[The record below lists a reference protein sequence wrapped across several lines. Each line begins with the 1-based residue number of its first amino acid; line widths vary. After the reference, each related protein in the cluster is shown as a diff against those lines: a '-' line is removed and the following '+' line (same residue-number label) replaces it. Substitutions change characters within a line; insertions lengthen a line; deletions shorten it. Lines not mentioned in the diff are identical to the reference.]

1 MSKIQIEEIDA
12 LTTNGNLQLTPNG
25 TGIVD
30 ISGESD
36 ATLQLDDVKVKAPP
50 ATAQQNT
57 TLILPQND
65 VTAGQYLNVNSITGS
80 GSTAVG
86 QLESVAVTPPTADV
100 LDAANFTTGQ
110 VPDARYA
117 IPGTAGGGLQ
127 FVSKQE
133 PASDNTINT
142 LDFPLDTD
150 TNYKII
156 GTVLFSSNSTYPLM
170 DWLMADGSVSAIGG
184 TGGIG
189 YTFWYDSNA
198 SGTYSNNSNENYI
211 VMYPVSWAFYYRYG
225 FEFDIHN
232 TPGHVAVNGRL
243 HANNNANTPSK
254 VRLDASYMDNSTWN
268 SRRIH
273 TLRLR
278 AGHGLSHFFN
288 VGTSVH
294 LYKYS
299 TI

>member
-1 MSKIQIEEIDA
+1 MSKIQIEEIDSV
-12 LTTNGNLQLTPNG
+12 TTNGNLKLTPNG

-30 ISGESD
+30 VSGESD
-36 ATLQLDDVKVKAPP
+36 GTLQLDNVKVKAPP

-65 VTAGQYLNVNSITGS
+65 LTAGQYLNVNSITGS

-86 QLESVAVTPPTADV
+86 QLEGVAVTPPTADV
-100 LDAANFTTGQ
+100 IDAANFTTGQ
-110 VPDARYA
+110 VPDARYS

-127 FVSKQE
+127 FVSKQV
-133 PASDNTINT
+133 PTSNGTVTT
-142 LDFPLDTD
+142 LDFPLETD

-184 TGGIG
+184 SGGIG
-189 YTFWYDSNA
+189 YTFWYDANA
-198 SGTYSNNSNENYI
+198 SGTYSNNSNQNYI
-211 VMYPVSWAFYYRYG
+211 VMYPLNWTMYYRYG

-243 HANNNANTPSK
+243 HANQNANAPSK
-254 VRLDASYMDNSTWN
+254 LRLDASYMDNSTWN

-273 TLRLR
+273 TLRFR
-278 AGHGLSHFFN
+278 AGHGTSHTFET
-288 VGTSVH
+288 GTQVH
-294 LYKYS
+294 LFKYS